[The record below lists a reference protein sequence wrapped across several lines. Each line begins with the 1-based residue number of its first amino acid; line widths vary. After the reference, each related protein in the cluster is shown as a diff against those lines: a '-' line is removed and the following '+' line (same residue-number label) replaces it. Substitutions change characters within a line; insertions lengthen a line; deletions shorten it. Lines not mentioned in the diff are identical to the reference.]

1 MIINLSLS
9 NIWYIKLAKE
19 SDILECEV
27 KWPYEA
33 LLWTNLVEVMEFQ
46 LNYFKLSKLMLL
58 KCCTQY
64 GNKFR
69 KVSHGHRIGKCQFS
83 FHSQRNAV
91 PKMAQT
97 TIQFMLFSYAR
108 KAMLKIL
115 QINLQQYMNQEL
127 PDVQAGFRKSSR
139 GTRDQ
144 LPIKAGEFQKHLLQL
159 H

>member
-46 LNYFKLSKLMLL
+46 LNYFKLSKMMLL

-91 PKMAQT
+91 PKKAQT
-97 TIQFMLFSYAR
+97 TIQLCSFHMLGKQCSKFFKLTFNSTWTKNFQMYKLDLE
-108 KAMLKIL
+108 KAEEPE
-115 QINLQQYMNQEL
+115 INCQ
-127 PDVQAGFRKSSR
+127 
-139 GTRDQ
+139 
-144 LPIKAGEFQKHLLQL
+144 
-159 H
+159 